1 MKILEFLKF
10 LIIPLDN
17 NVQGV
22 YIFIIKETVMF
33 NVSESINMY
42 DMFTNQKVIAD
53 SLEYCYMNYIY
64 LYKMG
69 DFFVFRGVERDS
81 DGYLDLGRVVCF
93 RREDLETGSLEP
105 CDWQLYCYNYDPSN
119 LLAFSNEREI
129 EDIFGRWADNIV
141 PYDLNEILEV
151 ALEEESDGFTY
162 PLEEIDVFKN
172 GNTYQMSRSQLLQG
186 STRELLD
193 ILLFN

>member
-1 MKILEFLKF
+1 MKILGFLKF

-81 DGYLDLGRVVCF
+81 DGYISLGRTVSF
-93 RREDLETGSLEP
+93 RKDDLEIGQLVP
-105 CDWQLYCYNYDPSN
+105 CDWHLYCYNYDPYS
-119 LLAFSNEREI
+119 LLAFSNTEEI
-129 EDIFGRWADNIV
+129 ASVFGRWADNII
-141 PYDLNEILEV
+141 PYDIDEILEV
-151 ALEEESDGFTY
+151 VLEEEADGVFY
-162 PLEEIDVFKN
+162 SLEEIDVYKE
-172 GNTYQMSRSQLLQG
+172 GNTYQLSQSQLLQDFE
-186 STRELLD
+186 SPL
-193 ILLFN
+193 

>member
-1 MKILEFLKF
+1 MKF

-17 NVQGV
+17 NVQGI

-81 DGYLDLGRVVCF
+81 DGYISLGRTVSF
-93 RREDLETGSLEP
+93 RKDDLEIGQLIP
-105 CDWQLYCYNYDPSN
+105 CDWHLYCYNYDPYN
-119 LLAFSNEREI
+119 LLAFSNTEEI
-129 EDIFGRWADNIV
+129 ASVFGRWADNII
-141 PYDLNEILEV
+141 PYDIDEILEV
-151 ALEEESDGFTY
+151 VLEEEADGVFY
-162 PLEEIDVFKN
+162 SLEEIDVYKE
-172 GNTYQMSRSQLLQG
+172 GNTYQMSQSQLLQDFE
-186 STRELLD
+186 SPL
-193 ILLFN
+193 

>member
-1 MKILEFLKF
+1 MSKVF
-10 LIIPLDN
+10 
-17 NVQGV
+17 
-22 YIFIIKETVMF
+22 
-33 NVSESINMY
+33 ESINMY

-69 DFFVFRGVERDS
+69 DFFIFRGVERDS
-81 DGYLDLGRVVCF
+81 DGYISLGRTVSF
-93 RREDLETGSLEP
+93 HKDDLEIGQLVP
-105 CDWQLYCYNYDPSN
+105 CDWHLYCYNYDPSN
-119 LLAFSNEREI
+119 LLAFSNEGEI

-141 PYDLNEILEV
+141 PYDPNEILEV

-162 PLEEIDVFKN
+162 PLEEIDVFKK
-172 GNTYQMSRSQLLQG
+172 GNTYQMSHSQLLH

-193 ILLFN
+193 MLLFE

>member
-81 DGYLDLGRVVCF
+81 DGYISLGRTVSF
-93 RREDLETGSLEP
+93 RKDDLEIGQLVP
-105 CDWQLYCYNYDPSN
+105 CDWHLYCYNYDPYS
-119 LLAFSNEREI
+119 LLAFSNTEEI
-129 EDIFGRWADNIV
+129 ASVFGRWADNII
-141 PYDLNEILEV
+141 PYDIDEILEV
-151 ALEEESDGFTY
+151 VLEEEADGVFY
-162 PLEEIDVFKN
+162 SLEEIDVYKE
-172 GNTYQMSRSQLLQG
+172 GNTYQLSQSQLLQDFE
-186 STRELLD
+186 SPL
-193 ILLFN
+193 

>member
-1 MKILEFLKF
+1 MKILGFLKF

-33 NVSESINMY
+33 NVLDNVNMY

-69 DFFVFRGVERDS
+69 DFFIFRGVERDS
-81 DGYLDLGRVVCF
+81 DGYLDLGRVVCL
-93 RREDLETGSLEP
+93 RREDLETGPLEP
-105 CDWQLYCYNYDPSN
+105 CNWHLYCYNYNPDN
-119 LLAFSNEREI
+119 LLAFSNTEEVASV
-129 EDIFGRWADNIV
+129 FGRWADNII

-151 ALEEESDGFTY
+151 VLEEEADGVFY
-162 PLEEIDVFKN
+162 SLEEIDVYKE
-172 GNTYQMSRSQLLQG
+172 GNTYQLSQSRIFQRYSNIIYG
-186 STRELLD
+186 MR
-193 ILLFN
+193 

>member
-1 MKILEFLKF
+1 MSKVF
-10 LIIPLDN
+10 
-17 NVQGV
+17 
-22 YIFIIKETVMF
+22 
-33 NVSESINMY
+33 ESINMY

-81 DGYLDLGRVVCF
+81 DGYISLGRTVSF
-93 RREDLETGSLEP
+93 HKDDLEIGQLVP
-105 CDWQLYCYNYDPSN
+105 CDWHLYCYNYDPSN
-119 LLAFSNEREI
+119 LLAFSNEGEI

-141 PYDLNEILEV
+141 PYDPNEILEV

-162 PLEEIDVFKN
+162 PLEEIDVFKK
-172 GNTYQMSRSQLLQG
+172 GNTYQMSHSQLLH

-193 ILLFN
+193 MFLF

>member
-1 MKILEFLKF
+1 MSKVF
-10 LIIPLDN
+10 
-17 NVQGV
+17 
-22 YIFIIKETVMF
+22 
-33 NVSESINMY
+33 ESINMY

-81 DGYLDLGRVVCF
+81 DGYISLGRTVSF
-93 RREDLETGSLEP
+93 HKDDLEIGQLVP
-105 CDWQLYCYNYDPSN
+105 CDWHLYCYNYDPSN

-141 PYDLNEILEV
+141 PYDPNEILEV

-162 PLEEIDVFKN
+162 PLEEIDVFKE
-172 GNTYQMSRSQLLQG
+172 GNTYQMSRSQLLH

-193 ILLFN
+193 MFLF